1 MLGAILG
8 DIIGSPYEFD
18 HNNIKTTEFPLFSEA
33 SHFTDDTIMTLA
45 VAQGLTRGYQDTEK
59 TAQEIIA
66 AMQDWGKRY
75 PDGGYGARFGDWLY
89 APDPKPYGSFGNGAA
104 MRVSSVAWLY
114 NTLDEVEHYAAI
126 SAGVT
131 HDHPEGIKGAQA
143 TAAAIFLARKGTPKA
158 EIKDYIEETY
168 HYDLSQRCDAIRPT
182 YHHVE
187 SCQETVPQAM
197 TAFLEG
203 EDFESVIRLAVSLGG
218 DSDTLAAIAGSIAEA
233 CYPIPDALADQG
245 MARLDADLEDALYQF
260 YAFAV
265 AAEVEA
271 RDAKPATS

>member
-45 VAQGLTRGYQDTEK
+45 VAQGLARGYQDPEK

-66 AMQDWGKRY
+66 AMQDCGKRY
-75 PDGGYGARFGDWLY
+75 PDGGYGARFGDWLS

-104 MRVSSVAWLY
+104 MRVSAVAWLY
-114 NTLDEVEHYAAI
+114 NTLDEVEHYATI

-143 TAAAIFLARKGTPKA
+143 TAAAIFLARKWTPKS

-168 HYDLSQRCDAIRPT
+168 HYDLSQRCDAIRPP

-187 SCQETVPQAM
+187 SCQETVPQTI

-203 EDFESVIRLAVSLGG
+203 KNFESVIRLAVSLGG